1 MCAYD
6 PVLSRVRPALLRLQ
20 RETAKGKPVT
30 VAFPTLCRLLSVPP
44 DLQSR
49 LLWLLVGEG
58 YVTEEGGELRLT
70 EAGAQFAVAPAQ

>member
-6 PVLSRVRPALLRLQ
+6 PVTSRVRPALLHIQ

-30 VAFPTLCRLLSVPP
+30 IAFATVCRVLSVPP

-49 LLWLLVGEG
+49 LLWMLLGEG

-70 EAGAQFAVAPAQ
+70 EAGTQLIAVPAR